1 MIRHSI
7 FCQRQWGQLAWTVKS
22 GVPAPRHTSLL
33 GALADN
39 QSFILGMNSIAS
51 RIAGPLADEMDKAGL
66 LTFRH
71 MLDLGGASGT
81 YAKVFLDRIPNARAT
96 VFDLPIAIHEAE
108 KMFKGSPYESR
119 IQLCEG
125 DFYRDEFPTGFDFIW
140 ISAIIHQ
147 QDDDA
152 TRTMFEKS
160 FRALV
165 SGGKIAIR
173 DVYINQER
181 TGPPAAVFFAVNML
195 CNTEQG
201 KVYTQGEVFRLLE
214 EAGFKNPA
222 LVVPADDMRAV
233 IVAQK
238 P

>member
-1 MIRHSI
+1 
-7 FCQRQWGQLAWTVKS
+7 
-22 GVPAPRHTSLL
+22 
-33 GALADN
+33 
-39 QSFILGMNSIAS
+39 
-51 RIAGPLADEMDKAGL
+51 
-66 LTFRH
+66 
-71 MLDLGGASGT
+71 
-81 YAKVFLDRIPNARAT
+81 
-96 VFDLPIAIHEAE
+96 
-108 KMFKGSPYESR
+108 
-119 IQLCEG
+119 
-125 DFYRDEFPTGFDFIW
+125 
-140 ISAIIHQ
+140 IHQ